1 MRPPG
6 VEPRRSHFV
15 WIISQGFGTP
25 SPFLCLKEI
34 DLYDQ
39 ESHFSFFSF
48 NIQEDYQN
56 LEMHALDMDAEISSL
71 QEALVTSIAEKDEA
85 LSKVELM
92 TSELEDLANK
102 LNSTESERNSF
113 SNEITLLVYIT
124 CLCKYI

>member
-1 MRPPG
+1 
-6 VEPRRSHFV
+6 
-15 WIISQGFGTP
+15 
-25 SPFLCLKEI
+25 
-34 DLYDQ
+34 
-39 ESHFSFFSF
+39 
-48 NIQEDYQN
+48 
-56 LEMHALDMDAEISSL
+56 MHALDMDAEISSL